1 MQRTAIGF
9 MIAIVLAATGCA
21 GFQELSIEQRNRN
34 AAYCAWKRVR
44 WEYQQQ
50 GVPYRIREHL
60 GRGFQQGYYDV
71 SMGGNGSVPLFPPN
85 VYWGVKY
92 QNEAGSAAIG
102 AWFRG
107 YQDGAIAA
115 EKDGLASF
123 NQIPSSWAPPAQPGD
138 PSGALTRDE
147 FDGDQEIVPAVPVVP
162 PAAIPGPAMPMQTP
176 PSELPPLLQ
185 PETPA
190 TPPAAALPVL
200 PLPTPSNSP
209 TPPVRAPDLTTPA
222 PSTTPVPSATPPS
235 PSGTSPAGSRT
246 TAIPQPNGSTG
257 TPALTVPM
265 PTNPM
270 PTATVPQPTGS
281 NPAATVPPSAA
292 PSATPA
298 PTPAKTP
305 RDPIGGRQT
314 LFLPEAS
321 TTPSAQL
328 SLFGQ
333 PAEPSAA
340 VEVLR

>member
-9 MIAIVLAATGCA
+9 LIAIVLAATGCA

-71 SMGGNGSVPLFPPN
+71 AMGGNGSVPLFPPN

-162 PAAIPGPAMPMQTP
+162 PAGIPGPAMPMQTP

-190 TPPAAALPVL
+190 TPPAGTLPVL
-200 PLPTPSNSP
+200 PLPTPSNP
-209 TPPVRAPDLTTPA
+209 TAPPVRVPGSATPVL
-222 PSTTPVPSATPPS
+222 PPVPSAAPPS
-235 PSGTSPAGSRT
+235 PSVTPPTGSRT
-246 TAIPQPNGSTG
+246 TATPQPSGSTG
-257 TPALTVPM
+257 APSLTVPM
-265 PTNPM
+265 PTS
-270 PTATVPQPTGS
+270 PQPTGTA
-281 NPAATVPPSAA
+281 PAATIPPAAA
-292 PSATPA
+292 PSATPS
-298 PTPAKTP
+298 PTPVKTP

-314 LFLPEAS
+314 LLLPEHS
-321 TTPSAQL
+321 STPSAQL

-333 PAEPSAA
+333 PTEPSAA